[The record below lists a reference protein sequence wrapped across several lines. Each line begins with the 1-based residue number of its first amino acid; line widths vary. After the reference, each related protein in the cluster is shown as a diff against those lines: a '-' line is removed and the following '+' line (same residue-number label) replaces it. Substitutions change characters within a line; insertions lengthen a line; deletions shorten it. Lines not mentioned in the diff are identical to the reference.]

1 MQIFRSDRFFYFVPP
16 CNVLKLSGL
25 PLCGMIDFFRPGIWW
40 KAFMSCIFA
49 EVESPTQA
57 LVLQPLKI
65 LIHETFFYRASD
77 ACCVLQEACL

>member
-1 MQIFRSDRFFYFVPP
+1 M
-16 CNVLKLSGL
+16 LKLSGL

-57 LVLQPLKI
+57 LVLQPLKT
-65 LIHETFFYRASD
+65 LNYETFFYRASD
-77 ACCVLQEACL
+77 ACSGDESSFSFMKFFVSCRIVTSVR